1 MRYLLDTNALV
12 YVLCAPEKLSDEARR
27 IAHEEDDLWVS
38 IASLWEIAIKQSLGK
53 LAMALS
59 IPEIEAVCRER
70 RIGILPIDARSV
82 ERIKTLPDIHRDPF
96 DRLLVAQALEGNLAI
111 VTRDRMIPQYPVQTI
126 W

>member
-53 LAMALS
+53 IHLAHSMQDV
-59 IPEIEAVCRER
+59 EIQCHELQ
-70 RIGILPIDARSV
+70 ISILPIDARQL
-82 ERIKTLPDIHRDPF
+82 ELIKSLPDIHRDPF
-96 DRLLVAQALEGNLAI
+96 DRLIIAQAQEGDFAL
-111 VTRDRMIPQYPVQTI
+111 VTSDKIIPMYPVRTV